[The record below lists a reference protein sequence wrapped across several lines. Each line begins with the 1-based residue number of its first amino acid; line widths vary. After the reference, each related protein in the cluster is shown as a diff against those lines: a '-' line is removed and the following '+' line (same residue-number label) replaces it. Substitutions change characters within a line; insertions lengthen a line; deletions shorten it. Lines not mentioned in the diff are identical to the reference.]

1 VLRNADVGSTERRTN
16 VCTEPDVEANLL
28 GKIPPAARLFGTPLT
43 RGAPGIGLAF
53 DQHRFPMIIWR
64 LCGVSTDF
72 VCSIEKRR
80 RGYYLVVRSGS
91 SVVVDDVL
99 PDIRRAR
106 WKADLIRA
114 ELLAMGYTAP
124 ALIDC

>member
-1 VLRNADVGSTERRTN
+1 
-16 VCTEPDVEANLL
+16 
-28 GKIPPAARLFGTPLT
+28 
-43 RGAPGIGLAF
+43 
-53 DQHRFPMIIWR
+53 MILWR

-72 VCSIEKRR
+72 VCSIEKKR
-80 RGYYLVVRSGS
+80 RGYYLVVRSAS

-106 WKADLIRA
+106 WKADMIRA

-124 ALIDC
+124 A